1 VNCPNCGT
9 QVVCGS
15 CGTPIEQPSREM
27 IILEEMARRTAPQP
41 APSGKKPG
49 DQTFLVVARGHQ
61 DLLDELKHVVGDV
74 GWVRVIEDR
83 RDDPTILPR
92 EGRQGTV
99 FVNTEIKQ
107 P

>member
-1 VNCPNCGT
+1 MNCPHCGT
-9 QVVCGS
+9 RVVCGS
-15 CGTPIEQPSREM
+15 CGAAIEEATREQ
-27 IILEEMARRTAPQP
+27 ILLLEEMVARKMPEQ
-41 APSGKKPG
+41 KPTG
-49 DQTFLVVARGHQ
+49 ARPGEQTFLVVARGHQ
-61 DLLDELKHVVGDV
+61 DLLDQLKSVVGDV

-99 FVNTEIKQ
+99 YVDQEIK